1 MIAQQQLSR
10 SLLVAGAAL
19 LAFGAPHLALAAG
32 AFYKGKQVT
41 VMIGYSPGGGSDL
54 TGRLVARHLGK
65 HVAGNPRFIVKNMP
79 GAGGTIAVNYVGE
92 AAKPDGRTAFWG
104 TFPLQAQ
111 LLGDE
116 ALKVD
121 LRKFEYIAGTPGNQ
135 VLYIRSEVAPGV
147 KKPADIFKA
156 KAVVL
161 GGLRVSSNK
170 DLAERLA
177 LETLGIKYKYVTGF
191 KGNSRARAAVQQ
203 GVVNAYLEGLPSY
216 LGVAVP
222 TMVKTGMVTPIYQ
235 LGIPS
240 ESGDRM
246 ERDPE
251 AANVPTLSELYE
263 IKHGK
268 KPSGLGYT
276 AYVALT
282 SPYAISQRV
291 LALAPRSPKAAV
303 DALRAGV
310 KKMAKDAAFQADM
323 IKVIKYKLPI
333 YPGERA
339 EKAIRSA
346 LGVSDDV
353 KKFLKNHLAM
363 GKKLSRNK

>member
-1 MIAQQQLSR
+1 MTRKLFAR
-10 SLLVAGAAL
+10 SLVTAGAGL
-19 LAFGAPHLALAAG
+19 LAVGAVQQAVAADP
-32 AFYKGKQVT
+32 FYKGKQVT

-54 TGRLVARHLGK
+54 TGRLVARHLGD
-65 HVAGNPRFIVKNMP
+65 HIAGHPRFIVKNMP

-135 VLYIRSEVAPGV
+135 VLYIRSEVKPGI
-147 KKPADIFKA
+147 KKPVDIFSARK
-156 KAVVL
+156 VVL

-177 LETLGIKYKYVTGF
+177 LETLGVKYKYVTGF

-203 GVVNAYLEGLPSY
+203 NVVNAYLEGLPSY

-235 LGIPS
+235 LGVPA
-240 ESGDRM
+240 ENGDAM

-251 AANVPTLSELYE
+251 AAKVPTMSELYE
-263 IKHGK
+263 MKYGK

-282 SPYAISQRV
+282 SPYSIAQRV
-291 LALAPRSPKAAV
+291 LALAPGSPKAAV
-303 DALRAGV
+303 DAMRAGV
-310 KKMAKDAAFQADM
+310 AKMAKDPAFQADM
-323 IKVIKYKLPI
+323 LKVIKYKLPV
-333 YPGERA
+333 YPGQRA
-339 EKAIRSA
+339 EKAIKAA
-346 LGVSDDV
+346 LGVSDEV
-353 KKFLKNHLAM
+353 KNFLKKHLAK
-363 GKKLSRNK
+363 GKKLSRK

>member
-1 MIAQQQLSR
+1 MKTTLLSR
-10 SLLVAGAAL
+10 SLIAAGTTL
-19 LAFGAPHLALAAG
+19 LAFGVSQIALAADN
-32 AFYKGKQVT
+32 FYKGKRVT

-54 TGRLVARHLGK
+54 TGRLVSRHLGR
-65 HVAGNPRFIVKNMP
+65 HVAGNPQFIVKNMP

-92 AAKPDGRTAFWG
+92 AAKPDGQTAFWG

-135 VLYIRSEVAPGV
+135 VLYIRSGVAPGI

-156 KAVVL
+156 QKVVL

-177 LETLGIKYKYVTGF
+177 LEILGVKYKYVTGF

-203 GVVNAYLEGLPSY
+203 SVVNTYLEGLPSY

-235 LGIPS
+235 LGVPS
-240 ESGDRM
+240 KSGDQM

-251 AANVPTLSELYE
+251 ASDIPVMAELYE
-263 IKHGK
+263 MKHGK
-268 KPSGLGYT
+268 KPSGIAYA

-282 SPYAISQRV
+282 SPYAIAQRV
-291 LALAPRSPKAAV
+291 LALAPGSPKDAIK
-303 DALRAGV
+303 ALRVGV
-310 KKMAKDAAFQADM
+310 LKMREDPAFQADM
-323 IKVIKYKLPI
+323 MKVIKYKLPV

-339 EKAIRSA
+339 EKAMLSA
-346 LGVSDDV
+346 LGISGDV
-353 KKFLKNHLAM
+353 KAFLKNHLEN
-363 GKKLSRNK
+363 GKKLARK

>member
-1 MIAQQQLSR
+1 MTTRILSR
-10 SLLVAGAAL
+10 SLIAAGAGL
-19 LAFGAPHLALAAG
+19 LSLGASHYAVAAD
-32 AFYKGKQVT
+32 AFYKGERVT

-54 TGRLVARHLGK
+54 TGRLVARHLGRN
-65 HVAGNPRFIVKNMP
+65 VAGNPQFIVKNMP

-92 AAKPDGRTAFWG
+92 AAKSDGRTAFWG

-135 VLYIRSEVAPGV
+135 VLYIRSDVAPGL
-147 KKPADIFKA
+147 KNSMDIFKA
-156 KAVVL
+156 KNIVL

-177 LETLGIKYKYVTGF
+177 LEVLGIKYKYVTGF

-203 GVVNAYLEGLPSY
+203 SVVNAYLEGLPSY

-235 LGIPS
+235 LGVPS
-240 ESGDRM
+240 ANGDSLQ
-246 ERDPE
+246 RDPE
-251 AANVPTLSELYE
+251 AADIPTMAELYE
-263 IKHGK
+263 KKYGK

-291 LALAPRSPKAAV
+291 LALAPGSPKVAV
-303 DALRAGV
+303 DALRAGAI
-310 KKMAKDAAFQADM
+310 KMEKDTAFQADM
-323 IKVIKYKLPI
+323 MKVIKYKLPV
-333 YPGERA
+333 YPGDQA

-346 LGVSDDV
+346 LSVSDEV
-353 KKFLKNHLAM
+353 KQFLKAHLDK
-363 GKKLSRNK
+363 GKRMSRK